1 MKFKSLNPTIEQL
14 KNECLKNEYKNLKKI
29 YNIEAS
35 FEEFKNSITKP
46 EDYNLK
52 FNKLN
57 YYKSKSKFYN
67 NKKI

>member
-35 FEEFKNSITKP
+35 FEEFKNSITKQ